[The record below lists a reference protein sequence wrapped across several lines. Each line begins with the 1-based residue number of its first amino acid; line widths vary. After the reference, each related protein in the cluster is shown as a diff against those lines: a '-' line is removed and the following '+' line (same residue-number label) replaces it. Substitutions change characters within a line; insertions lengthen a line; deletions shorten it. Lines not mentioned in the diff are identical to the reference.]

1 MDNGHQ
7 SHTSYHKQHSYF
19 YIIFIFRNIS
29 SQCHRDV
36 RWDPQGSLLPCWD
49 FELHTTPKFL
59 VSLFFLHQ
67 QSHSLISFNYICIIS
82 LWSCPWMLTHPLGLG
97 GRGDS
102 LQNSQEMAQSQK
114 ISLSEK
120 VKVYS
125 QPLLRQKKSEIG
137 NSTNFFWQLLGL
149 LSDSFSKAVK
159 QESAHC
165 SLPLPVSRFA
175 SRLN

>member
-1 MDNGHQ
+1 
-7 SHTSYHKQHSYF
+7 
-19 YIIFIFRNIS
+19 
-29 SQCHRDV
+29 
-36 RWDPQGSLLPCWD
+36 
-49 FELHTTPKFL
+49 
-59 VSLFFLHQ
+59 
-67 QSHSLISFNYICIIS
+67 
-82 LWSCPWMLTHPLGLG
+82 MLTHPLGLG

-165 SLPLPVSRFA
+165 SLPLPVSHFA